1 MAGGFF
7 DGLEDKI
14 TSPLFLA
21 GAGLLSGEGFGGAMQ
36 GLQMGTGLQGQRRKQ
51 AEDAKRQAAF
61 QQLTQGGQLQGI
73 SPDVL
78 KLAQAAGPDA
88 GFGML
93 AGAVPKPRDALDEE
107 YKRAQISAMNR
118 RGAEGD
124 GKPANWQ
131 EWELYNS
138 LSEKDQLRYN
148 AMKRGEQWKN
158 AGTHYVNPGNPTQT
172 IPIDNAGKAAQTAI
186 GKGQGEAASALP
198 KAKANV
204 DIIKSTVKQLLAHPG
219 RSEATGYG
227 SLLPDVAFT
236 NRRGKGFIDLFNQ
249 AQGGAFLDGYEML
262 KGGGSVTEIEGQKAQ
277 QARNRMTRAATEEDF
292 NAAAKDFVDAV
303 DAGYA
308 KLEAKARGSGVGTG
322 AAAPSGWSLKKVD

>member
-1 MAGGFF
+1 MAGFF
-7 DGLEDKI
+7 DNLEEKI

-61 QQLTQGGQLQGI
+61 QQLTQGGQLQVI

-78 KLAQAAGPDA
+78 KLADAAGPGGG
-88 GFGML
+88 GFDIL
-93 AGAVPKPRDALDEE
+93 RGAIPKPRDALEEE
-107 YKRAQISAMNR
+107 YKRAQINSLNR
-118 RGAEGD
+118 RGAEGGD
-124 GKPANWQ
+124 KPANWQ

-138 LSEKDQLRYN
+138 LSEEDQLRYN

-198 KAKANV
+198 KAQSNV
-204 DIIKSTVKQLLAHPG
+204 AIVKKTVDQLLKHPG

-236 NRRGKGFIDLFNQ
+236 NRPGKGFIDLFNQ
-249 AQGGAFLDGYEML
+249 AQGGAFLDAFEML
-262 KGGGSVTEIEGQKAQ
+262 KGGGPVTEIEGQKAQ
-277 QARNRMTRAATEEDF
+277 QARNRMTRASTAEDF

-303 DAGYA
+303 EAGYA
-308 KLEAKARGSGVGTG
+308 KLEAKARGAGVGTG
-322 AAAPSGWSLKKVD
+322 AAAPGGWAIKRVD